1 MDGKVLAYEYLRAMA
16 AATAAKRRLD
26 FSDEEEEDRK
36 EDNETKDKMLM
47 IGMGSGALPFF
58 METHFS
64 DEFEMETVEHDP
76 VVIEAIERTCFN
88 GNAIPFRCVV
98 DDARDRVRG
107 QREQDLR
114 RRRARGRDDPG
125 EPAGDVRDAAGHGI
139 PAARDGE
146 TPPRRRGRT
155 RATGAGGGER
165 DDARRGR
172 GVLHARAGDGG
183 AADDGGGVREDAGA
197 AVR

>member
-1 MDGKVLAYEYLRAMA
+1 MNARMNRRASHSAARRRDARRRVDARRADGV
-16 AATAAKRRLD
+16 D
-26 FSDEEEEDRK
+26 
-36 EDNETKDKMLM
+36 
-47 IGMGSGALPFF
+47 G
-58 METHFS
+58 
-64 DEFEMETVEHDP
+64 
-76 VVIEAIERTCFN
+76 
-88 GNAIPFRCVV
+88 V

-165 DDARRGR
+165 VDARRGR